1 MWKENCTTHGQKH
14 REDEKAWI
22 FKEAEPSSTGFM
34 SLELNNKMHCY
45 EADKCLLTLAFLS
58 IYKTVAYLT

>member
-45 EADKCLLTLAFLS
+45 EADKCLC
-58 IYKTVAYLT
+58 